1 MMRKTDDQIRKEVLD
16 ELEWDS
22 RLASSEIGAHVRDGV
37 VTLIGTTGSYAAK
50 LAAEEGAHRI
60 PGVLDVAN
68 DIQVRTV
75 GKAARSDSELAHA
88 VRRTLEWD
96 ALVDDESIHSTVS
109 DGWVTLSG
117 TVDRLREREDAERA
131 VRHLTGVRGVTN
143 AIEVLGPPP
152 NAEKLREEL
161 LGALERRARR
171 EARHI
176 RVQVEEHS
184 VTLSGKVDSWLE
196 KRAVLGIVS
205 HTPGVRRVND
215 ALEVDPYHS

>member
-1 MMRKTDDQIRKEVLD
+1 MMRKTDEQIRKEVLD

-22 RLASSEIGAHVRDGV
+22 RLASSEIDAHVKGGV

-50 LAAEEGAHRI
+50 LAAEEGVHRI

-75 GKAARSDSELAHA
+75 GTATRSDTELAQA
-88 VRRTLEWD
+88 VRRALQWD
-96 ALVDDESIHSTVS
+96 ALVDDENIHSTVS

-117 TVDRLREREDAERA
+117 AVDRLRQREDAEHA
-131 VRHLTGVRGVTN
+131 VRHLAGVRGVSN
-143 AIEVLGPPP
+143 AIEVFGPPP
-152 NAEKLREEL
+152 DVEKLRERL
-161 LGALERRARR
+161 RDALERRARH

-176 RVQVEEHS
+176 QVRVEEHS

>member
-1 MMRKTDDQIRKEVLD
+1 MRKTDEQIRKEVLD

-22 RLASSEIGAHVRDGV
+22 RLASSEIGVHVKDGV
-37 VTLIGTTGSYAAK
+37 VTLIGTTASYAAK

-68 DIQVRTV
+68 DIQVKV
-75 GKAARSDSELAHA
+75 GGKAARTDSELAQA
-88 VRRTLEWD
+88 VRRALEWD
-96 ALVDDESIHSTVS
+96 ALIEDENIHSTVS

-117 TVDRLREREDAERA
+117 TVDRLREREDAEHA
-131 VRHLTGVRGVTN
+131 VRHLTGIRGVTN
-143 AIEVLGPPP
+143 AIQVLGPPP
-152 NAEKLREEL
+152 DVEKLREQL
-161 LGALERRARR
+161 LGALERRAKR

-176 RVQVEEHS
+176 QVRVDEHS

-205 HTPGVRRVND
+205 HTPGVRQVND

>member
-22 RLASSEIGAHVRDGV
+22 RLASSEIGAHVKSGV
-37 VTLIGTTGSYAAK
+37 VTLIGTTASYAAK

-68 DIQVRTV
+68 DIQVRSV
-75 GKAARSDSELAHA
+75 GKAARSDSELAQA
-88 VRRTLEWD
+88 VRRALEWD
-96 ALVDDESIHSTVS
+96 ALVDDENIHSTVS
-109 DGWVTLSG
+109 EGWVTLSG
-117 TVDRLREREDAERA
+117 AVDRLREREDAEHA
-131 VRHLTGVRGVTN
+131 VRHLIGVRGVTN
-143 AIEVLGPPP
+143 AIEVVGPPP
-152 NAEKLREEL
+152 NVEKLRERL
-161 LGALERRARR
+161 RSALERRARR

-176 RVQVEEHS
+176 QVRVEEHS

-196 KRAVLGIVS
+196 KRAVLGLVS